1 MHKFTYLLPA
11 VVSSA
16 ILIGCASG
24 PSQKAL
30 NDSNNLLRG
39 GDTANALRVLEEANK
54 DKKDKDTPYYLDK
67 GEITKFLGVQK
78 LNESTDSLR
87 KADLVVEDWQAK
99 ATVNLA
105 KNTGEFLNY
114 LFASIGSNSAY
125 EPKDYEKSLLS
136 YDLALNHV
144 LAGYWDLAR
153 IEAKKIAE
161 RETLI
166 KRLHEKSEAAL
177 KAKEAENKKSN
188 VQSFSRIENINGYPV
203 NLLNSP
209 EVNNLKNSYQN
220 AAAHYLAAFIF
231 EQQSE
236 DGFAAPGYR
245 TALELKPN
253 NGLFELSLAQL
264 DKKIAARN
272 EKHPNSDV
280 LFIVE
285 TGNIPRIN
293 SHKSTV
299 TFATA
304 QGPKIVTFNLP
315 VIESPSAIFNPG
327 TVSVGSQNV
336 ILYQAA
342 NLDAMSRRQ
351 LKDDM
356 PGYLL
361 KASTQALTQILA
373 QAATQAAVAG
383 KNNNQG
389 AGMLASL
396 LVGAAM
402 SVGSADVRQWS
413 ALPGAIYM
421 GRGSVPKG
429 EGKFTVPTPSGP
441 FTVPLQ
447 FGQDYQVVHV
457 RILGGRAIVSTM
469 GETTPMS
476 NYKVTK
482 LDIPFDFFNS
492 DLKHTYALK

>member
-1 MHKFTYLLPA
+1 MYKFTYLLSA
-11 VVSSA
+11 FVSSV

-30 NDSNNLLRG
+30 NESN
-39 GDTANALRVLEEANK
+39 NALRSGDTITALRILEEANK
-54 DKKDKDTPYYLDK
+54 DKKEKDTPYYLDK
-67 GEITKFLGVQK
+67 GEIIKFLGVQN
-78 LNESTDSLR
+78 LEVSTASLR
-87 KADLVVEDWQAK
+87 KADIVVEDWQAK

-105 KNTGEFLNY
+105 KNTGDFLNY
-114 LFASIGSNSAY
+114 LFASIGSNSTY
-125 EPKDYEKSLLS
+125 EPRDYEKSLLS
-136 YDLALNHV
+136 YHLALNHV

-161 RETLI
+161 RETII
-166 KRLHEKSEAAL
+166 KRVHEKSETAL
-177 KAKEAENKKSN
+177 KAKEAENRKNN
-188 VQSFSRIENINGYPV
+188 VQSYSRIENINGYPV

-209 EVNNLKNSYQN
+209 EVTNLKNSYQN

-231 EQQSE
+231 EQQNE

-245 TALELKPN
+245 TAFELKPN

-264 DKKIAARN
+264 DRNIATRN
-272 EKHPNSDV
+272 DKHANSDV

-299 TFATA
+299 AFATP
-304 QGPKIVTFNLP
+304 QGPKIVSFNLP
-315 VIESPSAIFNPG
+315 IIESPSPIFNPG
-327 TVSVGSQNV
+327 SVTVGSQNI

-342 NLDAMSRRQ
+342 NLDAMSRKQ

-361 KASTQALTQILA
+361 KASTQALTQIVA

-396 LVGAAM
+396 VVGAAM

-413 ALPGAIYM
+413 ALPASIYM

-429 EGKFTVPTPSGP
+429 EGKFTIPTPYGP
-441 FTVPLQ
+441 FSVPLQ
-447 FGQDYQVVHV
+447 FGQDYQIVHV

-492 DLKHTYALK
+492 DLKNTYAFK